1 MSPPSLRG
9 QIFVYDI
16 PEALNAAI
24 DKPELKLKGWTAR
37 GPARIPL
44 LIGWLHARTSIEH
57 VFIDLR
63 ECELTPQEGEQL
75 GHLMAAHSIL
85 NAIDVRG
92 NEGLGDHGA
101 TVRAVGPCEL
111 DACVGTYMHMYMYT
125 YTYIYTCGT
134 GPCGLHGGIES
145 PQCQLG
151 AALNQRRDSQEL
163 VVAGAQAALA
173 RRVPSAV

>member
-1 MSPPSLRG
+1 MHAYIRMHTYAYTYIQVMQETLYLQRMLINEVSG
-9 QIFVYDI
+9 
-16 PEALNAAI
+16 LNAAI

-92 NEGLGDHGA
+92 NESLGDQGA
-101 TVRAVGPCEL
+101 TVRVVYVYVYVYVYASSMPSTCE
-111 DACVGTYMHMYMYT
+111 ATR
-125 YTYIYTCGT
+125 
-134 GPCGLHGGIES
+134 
-145 PQCQLG
+145 
-151 AALNQRRDSQEL
+151 A
-163 VVAGAQAALA
+163 
-173 RRVPSAV
+173 